1 MPPKNPKK
9 TDNLHEQH
17 QRLLVDNDSYLVA
30 IRKQKEHL
38 ASLDTKMKE
47 MQTKL
52 LQRKKEM
59 GGRIRSLK
67 RPLHQRKHIRIMEV
81 RVNQATKSF
90 DKLLCSNQALRDEID
105 HLRRQRCS
113 FALMYQRLSREL
125 LSQHNVMEDLVEK
138 SVLAYDQRS
147 EALARMLAVRERS
160 KKDTSLCHTEMTELK
175 RVIDHEIKLRSFMVQ
190 KSKESV
196 PIGEDEEAKKRRA
209 EQAQRERMGGESLET
224 YQAVHRLLVEM
235 SGNSDLRQLGRTFVE
250 NEEKSFAYFNYINE
264 LNNNSTMLKDRINK
278 LRTEILHFELEN
290 KQYDQ
295 QWQGQLKELER
306 ELEQRRGRANNLES
320 QYTVVLKFLDQ
331 HKTAIAHLFNK
342 MKCNPASIIGKLGC
356 SAQVT
361 DDNVTQFIG
370 ILEEEMHQLLMFLSQ
385 CSYKEAEEMELPPQ
399 NLLLVSCSLLPTV
412 TSSATEAPSFDDST
426 TEALLGLG
434 SEQPLD
440 FQTLRERVL
449 PRVMHTEQGKVP
461 KAPSAP
467 LRGKKK
473 VGFNPKSA

>member
-1 MPPKNPKK
+1 NPKK
-9 TDNLHEQH
+9 TDDLHEQH

-30 IRKQKEHL
+30 IRKKKEHL
-38 ASLDTKMKE
+38 ASLDTKMKA

-59 GGRIRSLK
+59 GGRICTLK
-67 RPLHQRKHIRIMEV
+67 RPLHQRKHIRIMED

-90 DKLLCSNQALRDEID
+90 DKLLCKNQALRDEID

-125 LSQHNVMEDLVEK
+125 QSQHNVMEDLVEK

-147 EALARMLAVRERS
+147 EALARMLAVRERR
-160 KKDTSLCHTEMTELK
+160 KKDRSFCHTEMTELK
-175 RVIDHEIKLRSFMVQ
+175 RVIDHEFKLRSFMVK

-196 PIGEDEEAKKRRA
+196 PMGEDEDAKKRRT
-209 EQAQRERMGGESLET
+209 EQAQCERMGGESLET
-224 YQAVHRLLVEM
+224 YQAVHRLLVEV
-235 SGNSDLRQLGRTFVE
+235 SGDSDLRQIGRTF
-250 NEEKSFAYFNYINE
+250 
-264 LNNNSTMLKDRINK
+264 
-278 LRTEILHFELEN
+278 N

-306 ELEQRRGRANNLES
+306 ELEQRRGLANNLES

-331 HKTAIAHLFNK
+331 HKTAIAHLFDK
-342 MKCNPASIIGKLGC
+342 MKCNSAPITGKLGC

-370 ILEEEMHQLLMFLSQ
+370 ILEEEIHRLLIILSQ

-399 NLLLVSCSLLPTV
+399 NPLLVSYSLLPAV
-412 TSSATEAPSFDDST
+412 TPSATEAPSFDDST
-426 TEALLGLG
+426 TETLLGLG

-449 PRVMHTEQGKVP
+449 PWVMHTEQGKVP
-461 KAPSAP
+461 KAPSTP

>member
-1 MPPKNPKK
+1 M
-9 TDNLHEQH
+9 E
-17 QRLLVDNDSYLVA
+17 
-30 IRKQKEHL
+30 
-38 ASLDTKMKE
+38 MKE

-59 GGRIRSLK
+59 GGRICSLK

-81 RVNQATKSF
+81 RVNQVLHF

-113 FALMYQRLSREL
+113 FSLMYQRLSREL

-190 KSKESV
+190 KSKE
-196 PIGEDEEAKKRRA
+196 RA

-224 YQAVHRLLVEM
+224 YQAVHRLLVEV

-278 LRTEILHFELEN
+278 LRVRVHTHTRH
-290 KQYDQ
+290 
-295 QWQGQLKELER
+295 R

-370 ILEEEMHQLLMFLSQ
+370 RWTLLDNPSLSQ
-385 CSYKEAEEMELPPQ
+385 PVGNANALKRTKILTDSKEKFTHKILPIYYAI
-399 NLLLVSCSLLPTV
+399 C
-412 TSSATEAPSFDDST
+412 
-426 TEALLGLG
+426 
-434 SEQPLD
+434 
-440 FQTLRERVL
+440 
-449 PRVMHTEQGKVP
+449 K
-461 KAPSAP
+461 
-467 LRGKKK
+467 
-473 VGFNPKSA
+473 

>member
-1 MPPKNPKK
+1 M
-9 TDNLHEQH
+9 E
-17 QRLLVDNDSYLVA
+17 
-30 IRKQKEHL
+30 
-38 ASLDTKMKE
+38 MKE

-59 GGRIRSLK
+59 GGRIRSLT
-67 RPLHQRKHIRIMEV
+67 RPLHQRKHIRIMED
-81 RVNQATKSF
+81 RVNQVLQATKSF

-190 KSKESV
+190 KGLS
-196 PIGEDEEAKKRRA
+196 R
-209 EQAQRERMGGESLET
+209 RERMGGESLET
-224 YQAVHRLLVEM
+224 YQAVHRLLLEV
-235 SGNSDLRQLGRTFVE
+235 SGDSDLRQLGRTFVE

-278 LRTEILHFELEN
+278 LRVRVHTHT
-290 KQYDQ
+290 
-295 QWQGQLKELER
+295 R
-306 ELEQRRGRANNLES
+306 HRTELEQRCGLANNLES

-331 HKTAIAHLFNK
+331 HKTAISHLFDK
-342 MKCNPASIIGKLGC
+342 MKCNPAPITGRLGC

-370 ILEEEMHQLLMFLSQ
+370 RWTLLDNPSLSQ
-385 CSYKEAEEMELPPQ
+385 PVGNAKALIRTTFFMNSKENFTQ
-399 NLLLVSCSLLPTV
+399 DIQVIIILL
-412 TSSATEAPSFDDST
+412 FH
-426 TEALLGLG
+426 
-434 SEQPLD
+434 
-440 FQTLRERVL
+440 F
-449 PRVMHTEQGKVP
+449 
-461 KAPSAP
+461 
-467 LRGKKK
+467 
-473 VGFNPKSA
+473 